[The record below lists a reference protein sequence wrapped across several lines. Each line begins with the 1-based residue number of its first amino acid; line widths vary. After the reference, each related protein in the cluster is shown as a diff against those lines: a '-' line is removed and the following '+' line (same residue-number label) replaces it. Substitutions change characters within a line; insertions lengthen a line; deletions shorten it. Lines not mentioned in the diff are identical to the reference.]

1 MASQH
6 NGSGYFNVTED
17 DHLTEEHFRAKLA
30 TKDGHVTYAR
40 TSYLGFIKRTEL
52 TQTDGGRIIS
62 TMQKDIIVDS
72 KESRKN
78 RGSP

>member
-52 TQTDGGRIIS
+52 TQTDGGRLIF
-62 TMQKDIIVDS
+62 TMQIDIIVDN
-72 KESRKN
+72 KELKKH
-78 RGSP
+78 